1 MSGGTKCSTRYF
13 CVSTASI
20 IGDIFVVARSMH
32 IHFTAT
38 IGTIHQSCKG
48 VIVAPTIGIPFDI
61 SSYSLHI
68 IKGFLVDN
76 RLVSILKD
84 EPLIFGYIGAFLVL
98 EMLSCFEVYR
108 MP

>member
-13 CVSTASI
+13 CVGTASI
-20 IGDIFVVARSMH
+20 IGDILVVARSVN

-38 IGTIHQSCKG
+38 SDTIHKPCKR
-48 VIVAPTIGIPFDI
+48 VIVAPTVGIPFDI

-76 RLVSILKD
+76 RLVRVLKD
-84 EPLIFGYIGAFLVL
+84 EPLIFGYISTFLVF
-98 EMLSCFEVYR
+98 EMLSCFEVDR

>member
-13 CVSTASI
+13 CVGTASI
-20 IGDIFVVARSMH
+20 IRDILVVTCSMH
-32 IHFTAT
+32 IHFTST

-48 VIVAPTIGIPFDI
+48 MVFAPTIGIAFDI

-68 IKGFLVDN
+68 IKGFLVYDW
-76 RLVSILKD
+76 LVGVFKD
-84 EPLIFGYIGAFLVL
+84 EPVIFGYIFTFLVF
-98 EMLSCFEVYR
+98 EMLSGFEVDC